1 MYLGGGG
8 RHEARL
14 RLYLRAPSSSLDRLV
29 ARRVS
34 RVSVCLSAS
43 PSCFLA
49 KNDGFGFSTFDLT
62 HFSQP

>member
-29 ARRVS
+29 ARRVR

-43 PSCFLA
+43 VMLSR
-49 KNDGFGFSTFDLT
+49 KK
-62 HFSQP
+62 